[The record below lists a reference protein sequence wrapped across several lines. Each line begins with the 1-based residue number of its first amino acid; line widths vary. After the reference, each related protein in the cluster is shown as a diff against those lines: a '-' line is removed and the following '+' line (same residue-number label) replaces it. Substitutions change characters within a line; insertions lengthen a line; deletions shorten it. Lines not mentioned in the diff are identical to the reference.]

1 METFYLIDFENV
13 HADGLEGCETLKNT
27 DHIVIFFTQNA
38 INMDMRAVV
47 NCKAGDVSWIEVPAG
62 KQSLDNHIGTYMGYL
77 AGKNQNEGC
86 NIVIISKD
94 TDYDKLIKFCKERF
108 GIKASRKAQIK
119 KATPITP
126 AKTTTT
132 TTTKSS
138 TSKTKAK
145 ASGDEKTKINNEVI
159 KILRKEK
166 CADDVVNYTTSI
178 VLKHFNEDKAKQ
190 TIYRA
195 IVSKYGQEKGL
206 KIYNLI
212 KKSI

>member
-1 METFYLIDFENV
+1 METYYLIDFENV
-13 HADGLEGCETLKNT
+13 HTDGLEGCETLKNT

-77 AGKNQNEGC
+77 AGKNQKDGC
-86 NIVIISKD
+86 SIVIISKD
-94 TDYDKLIKFCKERF
+94 TDYDNLVKFCKDRF
-108 GIKASRKAQIK
+108 GVKASRKAQIK
-119 KATPITP
+119 KATATTSAKATTTA
-126 AKTTTT
+126 AKTTTKT
-132 TTTKSS
+132 T
-138 TSKTKAK
+138 AK
-145 ASGDEKTKINNEVI
+145 ASGEEKTKVNNEVI
-159 KILRKEK
+159 KILRKAK
-166 CADDVVNYTTSI
+166 YADDVVNYTTST
-178 VLKHFNEDKAKQ
+178 VLKHYNEDKAKQ